1 MKFWEDKWY
10 VKATVWPVRQ
20 RKYWQLVHWRQFP
33 APQLICLSL
42 LWLLIG
48 WFWSIILIGCCE
60 HPSFIR
66 NTKWKT
72 AVRNL
77 VSMAWHDLHDGFRL
91 RHRNIYHTWIS
102 RSFFLQLKFF
112 TTANNIV
119 PIFPLARFLAWT
131 LSMAVTSQY
140 LVVSYLI
147 QLYENLRLVR
157 RIAYCKPGILTDWDP
172 YPSPP
177 SRSFGSPL
185 FQIHPSLVLGNHLKR
200 TRKKRGKWRGKVKES
215 DGDR

>member
-1 MKFWEDKWY
+1 MEQMAASKMFQSAVSFPQGRLLQVGFFWQIELFFMKFWEGKWY

-20 RKYWQLVHWRQFP
+20 RKYRQLVHWRQFP

-60 HPSFIR
+60 HPSFIH

-102 RSFFLQLKFF
+102 RSFFYSWSSLLQLKILSQFF
-112 TTANNIV
+112 
-119 PIFPLARFLAWT
+119 L
-131 LSMAVTSQY
+131 
-140 LVVSYLI
+140 
-147 QLYENLRLVR
+147 
-157 RIAYCKPGILTDWDP
+157 
-172 YPSPP
+172 
-177 SRSFGSPL
+177 
-185 FQIHPSLVLGNHLKR
+185 
-200 TRKKRGKWRGKVKES
+200 
-215 DGDR
+215 

>member
-1 MKFWEDKWY
+1 
-10 VKATVWPVRQ
+10 
-20 RKYWQLVHWRQFP
+20 
-33 APQLICLSL
+33 
-42 LWLLIG
+42 
-48 WFWSIILIGCCE
+48 
-60 HPSFIR
+60 
-66 NTKWKT
+66 
-72 AVRNL
+72 
-77 VSMAWHDLHDGFRL
+77 
-91 RHRNIYHTWIS
+91 
-102 RSFFLQLKFF
+102 
-112 TTANNIV
+112 
-119 PIFPLARFLAWT
+119 
-131 LSMAVTSQY
+131 MAVTSQY

-177 SRSFGSPL
+177 SRSFESPL

>member
-1 MKFWEDKWY
+1 MWKLQCGQWVNESTDNLFTGVSFLRLSWFVCLYFDFSLADSDQSFWLA
-10 VKATVWPVRQ
+10 VVNIQV
-20 RKYWQLVHWRQFP
+20 
-33 APQLICLSL
+33 
-42 LWLLIG
+42 
-48 WFWSIILIGCCE
+48 
-60 HPSFIR
+60 SFTTLNER
-66 NTKWKT
+66 PLYET
-72 AVRNL
+72 
-77 VSMAWHDLHDGFRL
+77 SSAWHGMTYMMAFGYD
-91 RHRNIYHTWIS
+91 IEIS
-102 RSFFLQLKFF
+102 TILESQLKFF
-112 TTANNIV
+112 TTGNIIV

-177 SRSFGSPL
+177 SRSFGIPL
-185 FQIHPSLVLGNHLKR
+185 FQIRHSLVLGNHHKR
-200 TRKKRGKWRGKVKES
+200 TRKKRGKWRGGGGEVKES

>member
-1 MKFWEDKWY
+1 MVCESYSVASESTK
-10 VKATVWPVRQ
+10 VLTTCSLASVS
-20 RKYWQLVHWRQFP
+20 

-60 HPSFIR
+60 HPSFIP

-77 VSMAWHDLHDGFRL
+77 VSMAWHGMTYMMAFGYDIEISTILESLDL
-91 RHRNIYHTWIS
+91 
-102 RSFFLQLKFF
+102 FF
-112 TTANNIV
+112 TVEVLYYGQQYCPNFSSSKVSSLNVIHGCDFTV
-119 PIFPLARFLAWT
+119 PGCD
-131 LSMAVTSQY
+131 VQ
-140 LVVSYLI
+140 SYLI

-177 SRSFGSPL
+177 FRSFGSPL

>member
-1 MKFWEDKWY
+1 MWKLQCGQWGNESTDNLFTGVSFLRLSWFVCLYFDFSLADSDQSFWLA
-10 VKATVWPVRQ
+10 VVNIQV
-20 RKYWQLVHWRQFP
+20 
-33 APQLICLSL
+33 
-42 LWLLIG
+42 
-48 WFWSIILIGCCE
+48 
-60 HPSFIR
+60 SFTTLNER
-66 NTKWKT
+66 PLYET
-72 AVRNL
+72 
-77 VSMAWHDLHDGFRL
+77 SSAWHGMTYMMAFGYD
-91 RHRNIYHTWIS
+91 IEIS
-102 RSFFLQLKFF
+102 TILKSLDPFFLQLKFF

-140 LVVSYLI
+140 LVVSHLI

-185 FQIHPSLVLGNHLKR
+185 FQIRHSLVLGNHLKR
-200 TRKKRGKWRGKVKES
+200 TRKKRGKWGRG
-215 DGDR
+215 G

>member
-1 MKFWEDKWY
+1 MKFWEGKWY

-20 RKYWQLVHWRQFP
+20 RKYRQLVHWRQFP

-60 HPSFIR
+60 HPSFIH

-102 RSFFLQLKFF
+102 RSFFYSWSSLLRL
-112 TTANNIV
+112 TI
-119 PIFPLARFLAWT
+119 
-131 LSMAVTSQY
+131 LSH
-140 LVVSYLI
+140 YLI

-177 SRSFGSPL
+177 SRSFESPL

>member
-1 MKFWEDKWY
+1 MKFWEGKWY
-10 VKATVWPVRQ
+10 MKATVWPVRQ

-60 HPSFIR
+60 HPSFIH

-102 RSFFLQLKFF
+102 RSFFTVEVLYYGQQYCPNFSSSKVSSLNVIHGCDF
-112 TTANNIV
+112 TV
-119 PIFPLARFLAWT
+119 PGCD
-131 LSMAVTSQY
+131 VQ
-140 LVVSYLI
+140 SYLI
-147 QLYENLRLVR
+147 QLYKNLRLVR

-185 FQIHPSLVLGNHLKR
+185 F
-200 TRKKRGKWRGKVKES
+200 
-215 DGDR
+215 

>member
-1 MKFWEDKWY
+1 MKFWEGKWY

-60 HPSFIR
+60 HPSFIH

-77 VSMAWHDLHDGFRL
+77 VSMAWHGMTYMMAFGYDIEISTILESLDL
-91 RHRNIYHTWIS
+91 
-102 RSFFLQLKFF
+102 FLQLKFF

-140 LVVSYLI
+140 LVVM
-147 QLYENLRLVR
+147 
-157 RIAYCKPGILTDWDP
+157 C
-172 YPSPP
+172 
-177 SRSFGSPL
+177 
-185 FQIHPSLVLGNHLKR
+185 NHI
-200 TRKKRGKWRGKVKES
+200 
-215 DGDR
+215 